1 MKNKTL
7 LSVLLI
13 VAILIV
19 DQIIKICV
27 KTNMMLGEEFLVMG
41 QEWFRIHFVENNGM
55 AFGIEMLGGSI
66 GKLFL
71 SLFRI
76 VAIVAIALFLRKL
89 CKMEVSTMLVVCVSM
104 VFAGA
109 MGNVIDCVFYG
120 VVFDTSLGHV
130 ASFLPEAGG
139 YSTWMQGRVVDMFY
153 FPLIDGYIPDW
164 VPIWGGEQF
173 LFFRPVFNFA
183 DASISVG
190 IVMLILFCRNELN
203 NALNAVTE
211 KKEQK

>member
-1 MKNKTL
+1 MNNKTL
-7 LSVLLI
+7 LSVILI
-13 VAILIV
+13 SAILII
-19 DQIIKICV
+19 DQILKIWV
-27 KTNMMLGEEFLVMG
+27 KTHMMLGDEFLMFG

-55 AFGIEMLGGSI
+55 AFGIEMLGGSV
-66 GKLFL
+66 GKLIL

-76 VAIVAIALFLRKL
+76 VAVAAIGWYLFQN
-89 CKMEVSTMLVVCVSM
+89 CKKGCSTMLAVCVSM

-109 MGNVIDCVFYG
+109 VGNVIDGVFYG
-120 VVFDTSLGHV
+120 VIFDTSYGHI

-153 FPLIDGYIPDW
+153 FPLIDGYFPEW
-164 VPIWGGEQF
+164 LPIWGGEHF

-190 IVMLILFCRNELN
+190 IAMLILFARKELSDSFS
-203 NALNAVTE
+203 E
-211 KKEQK
+211 RG